1 MKTSGWR
8 RIFRIQLSV
17 ELRIGVIF
25 SAFSIDIGDIVCFLS
40 SKDAVKTKTKTA
52 VDVANLG
59 RKKFNT
65 AIGILFVVWK
75 VV

>member
-40 SKDAVKTKTKTA
+40 SKDAVKTKTKNGSRTWPIW
-52 VDVANLG
+52 G
-59 RKKFNT
+59 EKKINT
-65 AIGILFVVWK
+65 AIGILFVV
-75 VV
+75 